1 MKRITFFL
9 TLILFVMVINGS
21 AQNNN
26 LWNGKKC
33 AVVLTYDDALNVHL
47 DNVIPCL
54 DSAGFKGTFYV
65 IGESEV
71 LSKRLQDWRKAAA
84 NGHELGNHTLTHP
97 CDGSMPGRSWVN
109 DENNLS
115 KFSYHRVVNEIKI
128 TNTLLNAID
137 GKTERSF
144 AYPCG
149 DMIVDSVYYY
159 QEFEKV
165 FPGARG
171 IKGGLESLTSVN
183 LHDIKCFFI
192 ANHSAEYMTGLVDQ
206 AIESNSLLV
215 FLFHGVGGE
224 HSINVSN
231 EAHSALVKYLK
242 KKESEIWVA
251 PLVDVARYIKT
262 VQKPR

>member
-1 MKRITFFL
+1 MKRITFFF

-33 AVVLTYDDALNVHL
+33 AVVMTYDDALNVHL

-71 LSKRLQDWRKAAA
+71 LNKRLQDWRKAAS

-97 CDGSMPGRSWVN
+97 CDGSSYGRSWVT
-109 DENNLS
+109 DENDLS

-159 QEFEKV
+159 QEFENV

-171 IKGGLESLTSVN
+171 VNGGLESLNSVN
-183 LHDIKCFFI
+183 LNNIKSFYI
-192 ANHSAEYMTGLVDQ
+192 DKHSAEYMTNLVDQ
-206 AIESNSLLV
+206 ALESNSLLV
-215 FLFHGVGGE
+215 FMFHGVGGE
-224 HSINVSN
+224 HNINVSN

-251 PLVDVARYIKT
+251 PLVDVARFVRN